1 MVNTAPTGSERS
13 IESIAQ
19 RDEFFAELSEL
30 RTGLEEALAKA
41 IEAFG
46 RATTAGLA
54 LGGKRDL
61 RAAAETA
68 EAILL
73 KYPAINIRRRGTQT
87 IPTYHAYV
95 LDPAARYL
103 VSSLPDKL
111 QSTAACVGDSGRWAW
126 SEKES
131 LGRYWNGAVQ
141 PALETAISLL
151 RAIPL
156 LELAAT
162 ASAAT
167 GAATVEGD
175 VKARAAAAV
184 RGLPVE

>member
-1 MVNTAPTGSERS
+1 MTSTAPTGSERS

-68 EAILL
+68 EAVLL
-73 KYPAINIRRRGTQT
+73 RYPAIEMRRRGAQT
-87 IPTYHAYV
+87 IPAYHAYV

-103 VSSLPDKL
+103 VSSLSDKL
-111 QSTAACVGDSGRWAW
+111 HMAHVYASDSGRWAW
-126 SEKES
+126 SERES
-131 LGRYWNGAVQ
+131 LDRYWSGAVR

-156 LELAAT
+156 LELGAAAGT
-162 ASAAT
+162 TT
-167 GAATVEGD
+167 GAATVED
-175 VKARAAAAV
+175 SVKARTAAAV